1 MFRQIGGSVRIAA
14 FGAIFANH
22 LRTNLAR
29 TLPPGVHGPT
39 SATPVAV
46 KALPPHVHTLY
57 VHAFSNALHPMFL
70 VGAVVSGIAFLLT
83 WFLRE
88 VPLRRTTESAA
99 VA

>member
-1 MFRQIGGSVRIAA
+1 MRSFRAEPLQAE
-14 FGAIFANH
+14 
-22 LRTNLAR
+22 LAKGTVNAR
-29 TLPPGVHGPT
+29 LTASLEHGT
-39 SATPVAV
+39 RVQLDDLAV